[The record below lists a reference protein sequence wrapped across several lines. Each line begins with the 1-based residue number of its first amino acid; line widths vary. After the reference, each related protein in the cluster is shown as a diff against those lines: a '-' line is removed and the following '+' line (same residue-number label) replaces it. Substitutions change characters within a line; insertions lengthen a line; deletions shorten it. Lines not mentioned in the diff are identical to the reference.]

1 MNKQKFKE
9 MTDDLAK
16 LKQQLQSIM
25 TSSSGQK
32 LRSKPNYDGN
42 KSSDNLFAPHARVD
56 EFQIPKFN
64 LEENGSGSLKNVLRT
79 NERVAANE
87 KFKVE

>member
-16 LKQQLQSIM
+16 LKQQLNSIM
-25 TSSSGQK
+25 TNSSSQK
-32 LRSKPNYDGN
+32 LRNPSNFNGN
-42 KSSDNLFAPHARVD
+42 KSSDNLFAPHSRVD

-64 LEENGSGSLKNVLRT
+64 LEENGPGNFKNVSQT
-79 NERVAANE
+79 H
-87 KFKVE
+87 